1 MSSKS
6 FNNKSSKSSQNGKK
20 SKRYEGQITVD
31 SRLMGPLIGRGGCNI
46 RRICSTCRFGTFIKG
61 LSDGTTFTI
70 SSYSADAVK
79 TAARMIKMDEEA
91 LIDPTKRSSKPF
103 QTFNMD
109 DEYVSHV
116 VGKDGGCIMTIMEK
130 VGDGCYIVHRDGEFH
145 ITANSINDV
154 QHAIKLIEQERDAY
168 IKWSMG
174 IDDEPAP
181 LMTNTSSR
189 TSGKPKMVRASTN
202 AFAGLQSDSEDEEE
216 PEEMAFRSHL
226 AKELKVEGHRL
237 SNASVQRFIQAS
249 LNAGVSAGEIN
260 QSAFPSL
267 KTTGDRPNITMRVS
281 DKTPWSN
288 TESLM
293 TSMTT
298 PKKTVSR
305 PPPQKLFMPGKRDTR
320 SWADMAD
327 SDEDSD
333 ED

>member
-6 FNNKSSKSSQNGKK
+6 FNNKSSSKSSQNGKK

-31 SRLMGPLIGRGGCNI
+31 SNLMGPLIGRGGCNI

-61 LSDGTTFTI
+61 LPDGTTFTI
-70 SSYSADAVK
+70 SSYSAEAVK

-116 VGKDGGCIMTIMEK
+116 VGKDGGGIRAIMDK

-145 ITANSINDV
+145 ITANSNNDV

-174 IDDEPAP
+174 IDDEPVP
-181 LMTNTSSR
+181 MMTKPIMS
-189 TSGKPKMVRASTN
+189 KPKMVRASTN
-202 AFAGLQSDSEDEEE
+202 AFANLQSDSEDDEE

-237 SNASVQRFIQAS
+237 SDASVQRFIQAS
-249 LNAGVSAGEIN
+249 RNAGVSAQEMN

-281 DKTPWSN
+281 DKTPWGN
-288 TESLM
+288 TEALM
-293 TSMTT
+293 SSITQSK
-298 PKKTVSR
+298 PITVSAVKQ
-305 PPPQKLFMPGKRDTR
+305 PAQKLFMPGKRDTR

-327 SDEDSD
+327 SDSDSD
-333 ED
+333 

>member
-6 FNNKSSKSSQNGKK
+6 FNNKSSSKSSQNGKK

-31 SRLMGPLIGRGGCNI
+31 SNLMGPLIGRGGCNI

-61 LSDGTTFTI
+61 LPDGTTFTI

-116 VGKDGGCIMTIMEK
+116 VGKDGGGIRAIMDK

-145 ITANSINDV
+145 ITANSNNDV
-154 QHAIKLIEQERDAY
+154 HHAIKLIEQERDAY

-181 LMTNTSSR
+181 MMTNTSM
-189 TSGKPKMVRASTN
+189 TKPKMVRASTN

-237 SNASVQRFIQAS
+237 SDASVQRFIQAS
-249 LNAGVSAGEIN
+249 RNAGVSAGEIN

-293 TSMTT
+293 SSMTT
-298 PKKTVSR
+298 PPPKKTVVA
-305 PPPQKLFMPGKRDTR
+305 PQKLFMPGKRDTR

-327 SDEDSD
+327 TDSD
-333 ED
+333 EE